1 MPGAASRHVGSCAD
15 RTVTETARFRFRDTH
30 ADNIVKLASLHFVC
44 IAMNPSVLQTVQ
56 SDDTLP
62 DAVDV
67 VVIGGGIA
75 GITAA
80 YELAKKGQRVAVVE
94 KGRVAAEQSSRNWG
108 WCRQQ
113 NRDVREMPLIRAS
126 VQIWGGLAEEV
137 GADLGYRRNGVRY
150 VADDAA
156 TLATWEAWSKTA
168 REHGIESHIMTAR
181 EAQAAAPGYARNS
194 ALIGGAW
201 CKDDGHAEPTLA
213 VPALAEAARRLGVT
227 IHQQTAARGMETS
240 RGRVS
245 EVVTERGTIRTQAV
259 VCAGGAWA
267 SMFCARHG
275 IDLPQANVRATAM
288 RTTAAPEVTNGA
300 IYTPGFCLRR
310 RLDGGYTLSLAG
322 RGTVELT
329 PRGLRYAR
337 QFFTTFLERR
347 NGLKFRVRRSFFT
360 GPEQLG
366 SWSFD
371 AVTPF
376 ERHRTLDPAPDQAL
390 VDEAL
395 GKLRAAYPGLGDV
408 RIAQAWGGVI
418 DSTADAIPVISAVD
432 QLPGFFLSTGYSGHG
447 FGIGPGAGRLAA
459 DLVAG
464 DTPIVDPYPFRY
476 TRLVDG
482 TDLGRPGMM

>member
-1 MPGAASRHVGSCAD
+1 
-15 RTVTETARFRFRDTH
+15 
-30 ADNIVKLASLHFVC
+30 
-44 IAMNPSVLQTVQ
+44 MNTSVLQTVQ
-56 SDDTLP
+56 SDATLP
-62 DAVDV
+62 EAVDV

-80 YELAKKGQRVAVVE
+80 YELAKKGHRVAVIE

-113 NRDVREMPLIRAS
+113 NRDVREMALIKLS
-126 VQIWGGLAEEV
+126 VRMWAGMRDEV
-137 GADLGYRRNGVRY
+137 GADLGFRPHGPRY
-150 VADDAA
+150 VTDNAA
-156 TLATWEAWSKTA
+156 TLATWEAWGRSA
-168 REHGIESHIMTAR
+168 REHGIDSRMMTAR
-181 EAQAAAPGYARNS
+181 EAQSTATGYAS
-194 ALIGGAW
+194 VDKLIGGAW
-201 CKDDGHAEPTLA
+201 CPEDGVAEPTMA
-213 VPALAEAARRLGVT
+213 VPALAEAARRRGVT
-227 IHQQTAARGMETS
+227 IHQECAARGMETAG
-240 RGRVS
+240 GRVS
-245 EVVTERGTIRTQAV
+245 AVVTERGSVRTQAV

-288 RTTAAPEVTNGA
+288 RTTAAPEVIEGA

-347 NGLKFRVRRSFFT
+347 NGLKFRLRSSFFS

-366 SWSFD
+366 SWRFD
-371 AVTPF
+371 EVTPF
-376 ERHRTLDPAPDQAL
+376 EKHRTLDPAPDQAL
-390 VDEAL
+390 VTEAL
-395 GKLRAAYPGLGDV
+395 GKLRAAYPALRDV
-408 RIAQAWGGVI
+408 QIAQAWGGVI

-432 QLPGFFLSTGYSGHG
+432 ALPGFYLSTGYSGHG
-447 FGIGPGAGRLAA
+447 FGIGPGAGRLMA

-464 DTPIVDPYPFRY
+464 DTPVVDPHPFRY
-476 TRLVDG
+476 LRLVDG
-482 TDLGRPGMM
+482 TELGKPGMI